1 MNCTFLFQT
10 YTTSNN
16 ISIFA
21 TKYQFTV
28 KMNNIVEDIF
38 IYSFT
43 VCLFGRR
50 LMIWIIMG
58 I

>member
-10 YTTSNN
+10 YTNSNN
-16 ISIFA
+16 IIIFA

-28 KMNNIVEDIF
+28 KMSNIVEDIF

-50 LMIWIIMG
+50 LMI
-58 I
+58 